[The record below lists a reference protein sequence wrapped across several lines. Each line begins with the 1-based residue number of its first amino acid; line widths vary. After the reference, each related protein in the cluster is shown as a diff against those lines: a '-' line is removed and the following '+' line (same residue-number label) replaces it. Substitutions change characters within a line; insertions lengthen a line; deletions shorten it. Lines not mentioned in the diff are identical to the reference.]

1 MSHGKPDNYS
11 QIWNHATFMPD
22 DLPARSD
29 MLRERVAKKLQS
41 SFLAFNLFVSAA
53 EPDVYSES
61 GMAEHSAR
69 FQSFAAEKKRLF
81 VEHPVFR
88 IWLKRATR
96 SLESRIEMKSTL
108 FELKRVMD
116 TFEKDDP
123 FIALETDCGSVEVLR
138 SDPDPLILQAA
149 LPNYV
154 FPDETRTKELEDAY
168 PISLVVESVHAA
180 LQRVRLTWFEVC
192 REFFKFV
199 KLIVDPVD
207 ASFTSYSSHELAGVI
222 FVSTDS
228 DPLLLEE
235 SLIHEFGHQIL
246 LNVLELDPLVIEEE
260 TPRKFNLPWSG
271 KEREIYGYLHAFFV
285 YLMLYNYY
293 GKVKFRSIEEQGSAS
308 HRLAHIGDGLV
319 RAIPELEHANLFT
332 PRGNELFANLKSEAH
347 RLGLN

>member
-1 MSHGKPDNYS
+1 MSHGKLDNYS
-11 QIWNHATFMPD
+11 QLWNQATFMPD
-22 DLPARSD
+22 DLSARSG
-29 MLRERVAKKLQS
+29 MLRESVARKLQS
-41 SFLAFNLFVSAA
+41 SFLAFYLFVSAA

-69 FQSFAAEKKRLF
+69 FQSFDAEKRQLF

-108 FELKRVMD
+108 FELKRVMEA
-116 TFEKDDP
+116 FEKDSP
-123 FIALETDCGSVEVLR
+123 FIALETDCGSVEMLR

-154 FPDETRTKELEDAY
+154 FPDETRRKELEDAF
-168 PISLVVESVHAA
+168 PISSAVKSVYAA
-180 LQRVRLTWFEVC
+180 LQRVRLTWFEAF

-199 KLIVDPVD
+199 KLVVDPVG

-246 LNVLELDPLVIEEE
+246 LNVLELDPVVIEEE
-260 TPRKFNLPWSG
+260 RPRKFNLPWSG

-293 GKVKFRSIEEQGSAS
+293 GRVKSRSTEEKSIAS
-308 HRLAHIGDGLV
+308 DRLGEIGEGLV